1 MAAFYLFVVIAV
13 KQFVYDVTLRCA
25 IFQADSILFMGA
37 KYRITRILYLRDT
50 NKEKGG
56 RDMLTPLSI
65 YRLISGLQLRSD
77 INS

>member
-37 KYRITRILYLRDT
+37 KYRINADSISKRYKQRKRWKGYAYSFIYL
-50 NKEKGG
+50 
-56 RDMLTPLSI
+56 
-65 YRLISGLQLRSD
+65 
-77 INS
+77 